1 MLLIVSYIFNI
12 VVVLHRSE
20 THVYL
25 LSVQQMQLQLV
36 CINFA
41 WVLGCKFSHQSEF
54 WSPHSSKKCF
64 HWLAFHS
71 LRYEFDKEQTAVSET
86 SSSFSSSN
94 PLFYIATVSIEY
106 LPFIFD
112 IFWHTLDEFK
122 ICSKHFYFEYLNV
135 PIRTI
140 IFYITFV
147 NNIST

>member
-1 MLLIVSYIFNI
+1 MWCYTGQKHTFISCQFNKCSFNLYVLI
-12 VVVLHRSE
+12 
-20 THVYL
+20 
-25 LSVQQMQLQLV
+25 
-36 CINFA
+36 FA

-135 PIRTI
+135 PIRTTCI

>member
-1 MLLIVSYIFNI
+1 MKYLDIHRVLLLVFYIFNI
-12 VVVLHRSE
+12 VVALHRSE

-25 LSVQQMQLQLV
+25 LSVQKCSLYVL
-36 CINFA
+36 IFA

-112 IFWHTLDEFK
+112 IVWHTLDESK

-135 PIRTI
+135 LPVLSFT
-140 IFYITFV
+140 
-147 NNIST
+147 